1 MKDARQERS
10 EELRR
15 RRERKNRRLAWIVA
29 AAVAGLGLAGLRLEG
44 TPEGRG
50 TSRAPKVRWGGDGGE
65 GGAGMR
71 AVLDPTAYALAG
83 AAGFTGAWWKERPDA
98 VSMESEDATAA
109 GKKSDA
115 GEGWKWDGAGKR
127 GSRRPFTG
135 GRPTAVAGRG
145 LAAGSG
151 AATAEV
157 AKAEMRFP
165 EGWEPRMFSGVE
177 LDYPNW
183 TARGWRAKAEVEFD
197 ADGRAEHVFLTEPSG
212 VAKVDSRLA
221 RGIRRWRLLD
231 GRAARRGEV
240 AWVVPA
246 VAVQST
252 SMFRDGVRQTG
263 FEL

>member
-1 MKDARQERS
+1 VKDARQERS

-15 RRERKNRRLAWIVA
+15 RRERKNRRLAWVVA
-29 AAVAGLGLAGLRLEG
+29 AAAALLGLAGIRLEG

-71 AVLDPTAYALAG
+71 TVLDPTAYALAG
-83 AAGFTGAWWKERPDA
+83 EAGFTGAWWKERPDA
-98 VSMESEDATAA
+98 VSLEDEGAAA

-115 GEGWKWDGAGKR
+115 GEEWKWDREEKR
-127 GSRRPFTG
+127 GSWRPFTG
-135 GRPTAVAGRG
+135 GKPAAAAGRS
-145 LAAGSG
+145 LAAGIG
-151 AATAEV
+151 AAAAELDR
-157 AKAEMRFP
+157 AEMRFP

-197 ADGRAEHVFLTEPSG
+197 VDGRAEHVFLTQPSG
-212 VAKVDSRLA
+212 VEEVDTRLA

-231 GRAARRGEV
+231 EATARRGEV
-240 AWVVPA
+240 EWVVPA
-246 VAVQST
+246 KQARGGIETQGVEAV
-252 SMFRDGVRQTG
+252 R
-263 FEL
+263 

>member
-1 MKDARQERS
+1 VKDARQERS

-15 RRERKNRRLAWIVA
+15 RRERKNRRLAWVVAVA
-29 AAVAGLGLAGLRLEG
+29 AALLGLAGIRLEG

-83 AAGFTGAWWKERPDA
+83 EAGFTGAWWKERPDA
-98 VSMESEDATAA
+98 VSLEEEIDAAADKSGAA
-109 GKKSDA
+109 G
-115 GEGWKWDGAGKR
+115 GEGWEGTGKR

-135 GRPTAVAGRG
+135 GRREPRAARRT
-145 LAAGSG
+145 LAAGRVGSG
-151 AATAEV
+151 SV
-157 AKAEMRFP
+157 GGAKAEMRYP

-177 LDYPNW
+177 LDYPEW
-183 TARGWRAKAEVEFD
+183 TSEGWRAKAEVEFN
-197 ADGRAEHVFLTEPSG
+197 ADGRAEHVFLTVPSG
-212 VAKVDSRLA
+212 VEEVDARLA

-240 AWVVPA
+240 EWVVPGRA
-246 VAVQST
+246 
-252 SMFRDGVRQTG
+252 RG
-263 FEL
+263 E